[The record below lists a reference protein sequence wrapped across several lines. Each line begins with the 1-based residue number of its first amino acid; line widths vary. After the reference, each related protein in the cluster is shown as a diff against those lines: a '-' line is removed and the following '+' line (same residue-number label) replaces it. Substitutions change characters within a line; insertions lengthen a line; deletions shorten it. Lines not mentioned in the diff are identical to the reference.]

1 MSGGNELMITGSGT
15 FGEGIDEGIAICA
28 STGSATAGLGI
39 ASVCHEKVLKK
50 VVV

>member
-15 FGEGIDEGIAICA
+15 FGEGIVEGTAICA
-28 STGSATAGLGI
+28 STSSATAGLET